1 MGVMQANR
9 QRFLDRV
16 QDLPMGA
23 FLVFGIKQAWAA
35 LFGGLL
41 LGAIILTKFVELPWV
56 SRYDW
61 LFILAIIIQLG
72 MLAFRL
78 ERPREVLTILVF
90 HLVGLAMEVY
100 KTSNLIGSWQ
110 YPETSFFHVAGV
122 PLFSGFMY
130 AAVGS
135 YIARAWRVLELELS
149 NYPRHLYTA
158 LLAIAIYVNFFSHHF
173 APDLRWLLFAITALL
188 YGRTIVRFRLNRLL
202 HHMPLLI
209 GFVLI
214 ASFIWLAENIGTIT
228 RTWLYPSQVDHWHI
242 VSVQKLGSWFLLM
255 IISFIMID
263 LLHYL
268 YAQHDTHGS
277 ALSQKK

>member
-1 MGVMQANR
+1 MPMKPQHI
-9 QRFLDRV
+9 FDRV
-16 QDLPMGA
+16 YALPMGA
-23 FLVFGIKQAWAA
+23 LLVFGIKQAWAA

-41 LGAIILTKFVELPWV
+41 LIALIITKYVALPWL

-61 LFILAIIIQLG
+61 LFLIAIAIQLG

-78 ERPREVLTILVF
+78 ERPREVVTILVF
-90 HLVGLAMEVY
+90 HLVGLAMEVF
-100 KTSNLIGSWQ
+100 KTSTLIDSWQ
-110 YPETSFFHVAGV
+110 YPDYALFHLAGV

-149 NYPRHLYTA
+149 NYPRRVYTM
-158 LLAIAIYVNFFSHHF
+158 LLGAAIYVNFFSRHF
-173 APDLRWLLFAITALL
+173 APDLRWLLFVIIGLL
-188 YGRTIVRFRLNRLL
+188 YGRTVVTYRLNRRL

-228 RTWLYPSQVDHWHI
+228 RTWLYPSQLEHWHL
-242 VSVQKLGSWFLLM
+242 VSVQKLESWFLLM

-263 LLHYL
+263 LLYHFYRR
-268 YAQHDTHGS
+268 HDSRGA
-277 ALSQKK
+277 ALSLKK